1 VCGTLVSAKGKKEAS
16 MMELYDKLFALRSCV
31 LAGCNNVYELET
43 AEGIMDSDAALIRQL
58 NDKRY

>member
-1 VCGTLVSAKGKKEAS
+1 